1 MANSGSGNV
10 SILLNTT
17 TYTTSIATTPTFATK
32 VDFTTGTKPYSVS
45 IGDFNGDGKPDLA
58 VANGGDDTASI
69 FLNGV
74 IPKVTA
80 VTATTPDG
88 SYGVDSTIAIT
99 VTFDAAVT
107 VTGTPQLQLETG
119 ATDQF
124 ATYASGTGGTAL
136 TFNYVVKAGDTSA
149 DLQYLSTTALT
160 PNGGTIKDSLAVD
173 VDAVLTLPA
182 LASANSLGG
191 SKAIVVDGVAPTVTL
206 TSTSAATVN
215 GLFNV
220 TATFSENVSNF
231 INTDIT
237 VANGNVSNFAT
248 VDAKT
253 YTFDVTPTADGNVTV
268 DIPAAKATDIAGNN
282 NTAANQLTRTA
293 DITAP
298 TVSLTSPSTPTV
310 NGLFNVTA
318 TFSENVSNFINTDIT
333 VANGNVSNFATVD
346 AKTYTFDVTP
356 TADGNVTVDIPA
368 AKATDIA
375 GNNNTAANQLTRTA
389 DITAPTVSL
398 TSPSTPTVNGLFN
411 VTATFSENVSN
422 FINTDITVANG
433 NVSNFTTVDAKT
445 YTFDVTPTADGNVT
459 VDIPAA
465 KATDT
470 AGNNNTA
477 APQLSRTANITPPTV
492 TLTSPS
498 AATVTGLFSVTATF
512 TEDVIG
518 FDNTDI
524 TVANATASNFVKVD
538 AKTYTFDVTPTA
550 SGNVTVDIP
559 AAKATD
565 IAGNNNTAAIQLT
578 RTADVTAPTAN
589 LGAISNITTAG
600 GTSQTLT
607 VTFSDNNAVDVS
619 SLDSSDVL
627 INWSGGDI
635 PAQFVSVD
643 TNSNGTPRTAT
654 YSFIPPGGSWDDTD
668 NATYTVKLQG
678 SQVKDALG
686 NLNAAT
692 SLGTF
697 NVNVAVP
704 KPIPIPLVTPS
715 VTTTPTP
722 RTIIIN
728 TPSVGNIDRGQPTN
742 YPQNQVVDNQYLL
755 SDNDDTSIPQSAF
768 GKPIFGLSGNDK
780 LTGSDGNDTIH
791 GNRGADTID
800 GGGGN
805 DSLFGGKKSDQLSGG
820 NGDDFLSGN
829 NDNDTVTGGDDN
841 DTLHGGKEND
851 VLIGGIGDDELWG
864 DQGFNVLTGG
874 AGKDTFVLQY
884 TATNPSQS
892 DVITDFTSDDK
903 IKLIGV
909 NFSQLT
915 FESVNI
921 ILDGATAV
929 VSTAIK
935 SGNDYLG
942 VVYNVNQTALNSGS
956 FL

>member
-1 MANSGSGNV
+1 VANSGSGNV

-310 NGLFNVTA
+310 NGLFT
-318 TFSENVSNFINTDIT
+318 
-333 VANGNVSNFATVD
+333 
-346 AKTYTFDVTP
+346 
-356 TADGNVTVDIPA
+356 
-368 AKATDIA
+368 
-375 GNNNTAANQLTRTA
+375 
-389 DITAPTVSL
+389 
-398 TSPSTPTVNGLFN
+398 

-755 SDNDDTSIPQSAF
+755 SDEDDTSIPQSAF
-768 GKPIFGLSGNDK
+768 GQPIFGLSGNDK
-780 LTGSDGNDTIH
+780 LTGSADNDTIY
-791 GNRGADTID
+791 GNNGADTID
-800 GGGGN
+800 GGDGN
-805 DSLFGGKKSDQLSGG
+805 DNLFGGKKSDQLSGG
-820 NGDDFLSGN
+820 NGNDFLSAN
-829 NDNDTVTGGDDN
+829 NDNDTVTGGDGN
-841 DTLHGGKEND
+841 DILRGGKEND
-851 VLIGGIGDDELWG
+851 VLIGGNGDDELWG
-864 DQGFNVLTGG
+864 DRGFDVLTGG

-884 TATNPSQS
+884 TANNPSQA

-909 NFSQLT
+909 NFTQLT

-921 ILDGATAV
+921 ILDGANAV
-929 VSTAIK
+929 SSTAIK
-935 SGNDYLG
+935 SGNNYLG